1 MYPDFPYPG
10 YTWHL
15 THHMGVLS
23 ERNLYNILWA
33 ALTYAGSRDPSA
45 EINNYIIANNLVTK
59 NVRRDSGQPD
69 AWRDYQQMLSELGLI
84 FSKQVIK
91 KITLTPLGLA
101 YLDKAL
107 DFSEV
112 LTLQAF
118 RYQYPNGHNVVIVK
132 DGLGRRITGTPY
144 ETATSLVELQTI
156 TGVNIQPGI
165 LIWRILRGLQQQ
177 GAENRLSVDEIQAY
191 AMRCSTNSYSTAAV
205 ESIINF
211 RSGRGVIELPKW
223 SRRNAQDWI
232 KFLIKTPIFEGSTG
246 TKAYLRISEDGILNA
261 EQIDVMCLGIEEDS
275 TRWLPGKL
283 DKEDR
288 RRWYAWYGAVNL
300 NISPIPLAQEPAE
313 PEDDEDMLMESDS
326 TGTQISL
333 RRFEDSS
340 LFLNK
345 TDPKNRTTIE
355 SSYSANLSLSQHRL
369 HDLMVVL
376 IADACRAKGALV
388 WDDPKTV
395 DLLVRYQEVE
405 FIIEVKTVTPR
416 NFVNRIRYA
425 LGQIL
430 YYDYLR
436 SGQSTAPRRKVIAIA
451 ANVADTSWCI
461 PFLNGYMD
469 IDLLSMRS
477 NVLHVHSQMVIT
489 NQLFT
494 AY

>member
-1 MYPDFPYPG
+1 MYPDLPYPG

-15 THHMGVLS
+15 THHMGVLG

-84 FSKQVIK
+84 FSKHVIK

-107 DFSEV
+107 YFSEL

-132 DGLGRRITGTPY
+132 KGLGRRIADTPY
-144 ETATSLVELQTI
+144 EIAKSLVELQTI
-156 TGVNIQPGI
+156 TGVNIQPAI
-165 LIWRILRGLQQQ
+165 LIWRILRDLQQQ
-177 GAENRLSVDEIQAY
+177 GAENRLSLDEIQAY
-191 AMRCSTNSYSTAAV
+191 AMLCSTNSDSTAAV

-211 RSGRGVIELPKW
+211 RSGNVVLHLPDW
-223 SRRNAQDWI
+223 SRRNAQDWV
-232 KFLIKTPIFEGSTG
+232 KFLIKTPIFEGRTG
-246 TKAYLRISEDGILNA
+246 KKAYLRISDAGILNT
-261 EQIDVMCLGIEEDS
+261 EQINAMCLGIEEDP

-288 RRWYAWYGAVNL
+288 RRWYAWYGAINVN
-300 NISPIPLAQEPAE
+300 IYPIPLAEEPVE
-313 PEDDEDMLMESDS
+313 REDDEDMLVESDL
-326 TGTQISL
+326 TRTQISL
-333 RRFEDSS
+333 RSFDQSS
-340 LFLNK
+340 LSLNK
-345 TDPKNRTTIE
+345 TERNTATTIE

-369 HDLMVVL
+369 HDLMVAL
-376 IADACRAKGALV
+376 IADTCRAKGASV

-405 FIIEVKTVTPR
+405 FIVEVKTVTPK

-436 SGQSTAPRRKVIAIA
+436 SEQSTAPRRKVIAIA

-469 IDLLSMRS
+469 IDLLSMRN
-477 NVLHVHSQMVIT
+477 NVLHVHSQMPIT

-494 AY
+494 R